1 MTKRRSL
8 GVLFIICCIFLLTGC
23 TANEIPIP
31 LAEANVYVYDD
42 DNLFDESFERQLN
55 NMLIELEEKTGAE
68 FAIVTV
74 ESLLGNTIEHYS
86 ITVATEL
93 GIGKKDEDNGV
104 LLIMSKS
111 DNRVRLEI
119 GEGSE
124 GILND
129 SKCGRIL
136 DEFFVPHRENEDYLT
151 ATSLTTQA
159 VINVI
164 ATDYGVTVN
173 GVDSTISA
181 SEPSSDLVW
190 VWVLV
195 CIALF
200 FLMLWLETGSS
211 SGSSTYIGGSHS
223 SSSSGSSFGGGSFG
237 GGGSSR

>member
-1 MTKRRSL
+1 MTKRRYL
-8 GVLFIICCIFLLTGC
+8 GILFMICSIFLLTGC
-23 TANEIPIP
+23 TASQIPIP

-68 FAIVTV
+68 FAVVTV
-74 ESLLGNTIEHYS
+74 ESLLGHTIEHYS

-104 LLIMSKS
+104 LLLMSKS

-119 GEGSE
+119 GEGLE

-136 DEFFVPHRENEDYLT
+136 DEFFVPHREEGDYLT
-151 ATSLTTQA
+151 ATSLTIQA

-164 ATDYGVTVN
+164 ATDCGVTVN
-173 GVDSTISA
+173 GVDSTIST
-181 SEPSSDLVW
+181 SEPSFVKGLI
-190 VWVLV
+190 LLLLL
-195 CIALF
+195 ILLIL
-200 FLMLWLETGSS
+200 LMVWLEDGSGS
-211 SGSSTYIGGSHS
+211 GSYTSGSSF
-223 SSSSGSSFGGGSFG
+223 SSGSSFGGGSFG